1 MGQPS
6 ELGILRYP
14 GAQQAAVLGLTDLL
28 VMASTSAKQEGAS
41 EGLRISHWEQAHGS
55 GELVRVFDTSPG
67 AGSALSV
74 LILPP
79 CLEQPPTAEQA
90 AVYADWLREQHQG
103 GVVLSS
109 VCAGAFVLGETGLL
123 NGRTA
128 TTHWVYRDRFR
139 SRFPAARVDT
149 DRLLIDDGDIIT
161 AGGVMSWTD
170 LGLRLVERFLGA
182 DVMLRTARMLLIDPP
197 GREQRYYSVFT
208 PNFRHPD
215 RAVLKVQHWLQA
227 TGAREAS
234 LESMARQAGL
244 EQRTLLRRFQKAT
257 GMTTGEYCQRL
268 RISKAQELLQSSGL
282 PVESVAWEVGYADP
296 GAFRKVFSRIVG
308 LKPGDYRRRFGGT
321 G

>member
-1 MGQPS
+1 MGQPA

-79 CLEQPPTAEQA
+79 CLEQ
-90 AVYADWLREQHQG
+90 
-103 GVVLSS
+103 
-109 VCAGAFVLGETGLL
+109 
-123 NGRTA
+123 
-128 TTHWVYRDRFR
+128 
-139 SRFPAARVDT
+139 
-149 DRLLIDDGDIIT
+149 
-161 AGGVMSWTD
+161 
-170 LGLRLVERFLGA
+170 
-182 DVMLRTARMLLIDPP
+182 
-197 GREQRYYSVFT
+197 RYYSVFT
-208 PNFRHPD
+208 PNFRHQD

-234 LESMARQAGL
+234 LESMARHAGL

-268 RISKAQELLQSSGL
+268 RISKAQELLQTSGL
-282 PVESVAWEVGYADP
+282 PVESIAWEVGYADP

-308 LKPGDYRRRFGGT
+308 LNPGDYRRRFGGA